1 MLSITNG
8 EFHRLAFGFPI
19 DWMQPVSE
27 TRKVRLE
34 MLIKTHGSIA
44 ALNEKLGWSRTDPK
58 LAQIRNGNV
67 RSGRTKPHQ
76 MGDSMAREIEGTLS
90 LGLGWMDTP
99 PSYAELHG
107 EEDPRTKVMQLM
119 EAIPPD
125 QWTTAVRLLDALAQP
140 AKATGTTG
148 Q

>member
-1 MLSITNG
+1 MSITNG
-8 EFHRLAFGFPI
+8 EFHKLAFGFLMGG
-19 DWMQPVSE
+19 MQPVSE

-34 MLIKTHGSIA
+34 MLIKSHGSIA
-44 ALNEKLGWSRTDPK
+44 ALNEAIGWVRTDPK

-67 RSGRTKPHQ
+67 RSGRSKPHQ
-76 MGDSMAREIEGTLS
+76 MGDAMAREIETTLS

-107 EEDPRTKVMQLM
+107 EEDPRTKVLLLM
-119 EAIPPD
+119 ESMPPD
-125 QWTTAVRLLDALAQP
+125 QWPTAVRLLDALAQP